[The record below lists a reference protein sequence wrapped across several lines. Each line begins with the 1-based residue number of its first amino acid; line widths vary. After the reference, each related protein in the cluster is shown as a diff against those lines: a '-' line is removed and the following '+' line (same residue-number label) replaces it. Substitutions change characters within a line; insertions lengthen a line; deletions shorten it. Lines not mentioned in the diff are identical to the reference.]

1 MRVPLPLDTPDAEQ
15 PELREAGSTVGES
28 NMSGMDACIRQR
40 EMGAEMRQ
48 VVDKADAGL
57 GGLLR
62 PLRCDEFKGSREA
75 SGASGL
81 GLPGPC
87 GPLVE
92 IPDADVDRDPH
103 QVSFLSEQPVS
114 LSEQPV
120 SEPHAS
126 HEPTGAEL
134 GVPRPDPNGP
144 VAARGVLPA
153 HATRDG
159 LEQCGGAADSR
170 GAREGTSG
178 GLAGH
183 TRGADGARKRPE
195 SKNPRGKTPIPG
207 SSSGRTADFESVNGG
222 SIPPPGAWR
231 QEFMCWCRG
240 GPLIVVG

>member
-15 PELREAGSTVGES
+15 PELREAGSTVGEPD
-28 NMSGMDACIRQR
+28 MSGMDACIRQR
-40 EMGAEMRQ
+40 EMGEEMRQ

-120 SEPHAS
+120 SEQHAS

-134 GVPRPDPNGP
+134 GGTPARPQWTSSGEGCAPGACDPRRSGTMWG
-144 VAARGVLPA
+144 RGRQSRRPRG
-153 HATRDG
+153 HFWG
-159 LEQCGGAADSR
+159 SGGAYAGRRR
-170 GAREGTSG
+170 GSKE
-178 GLAGH
+178 
-183 TRGADGARKRPE
+183 ARK
-195 SKNPRGKTPIPG
+195 
-207 SSSGRTADFESVNGG
+207 
-222 SIPPPGAWR
+222 
-231 QEFMCWCRG
+231 QEPTWENAHSR
-240 GPLIVVG
+240 VV

>member
-15 PELREAGSTVGES
+15 PELREAGSTVGEPD
-28 NMSGMDACIRQR
+28 MSGMDACIRQR
-40 EMGAEMRQ
+40 EMGVEMRQ

-62 PLRCDEFKGSREA
+62 PLRCDEFKGSRKA

-114 LSEQPV
+114 
-120 SEPHAS
+120 EPHAS

-134 GVPRPDPNGP
+134 GGYRGP
-144 VAARGVLPA
+144 TLMDQKRRGVCSRRIRPETVWNNVRARQTVEAPERALLGVWRGIRGA
-153 HATRDG
+153 QTG
-159 LEQCGGAADSR
+159 LER
-170 GAREGTSG
+170 GQKAKTHVG
-178 GLAGH
+178 
-183 TRGADGARKRPE
+183 KRPFPGRLAAGQRTLNPSTVVRSHPRE
-195 SKNPRGKTPIPG
+195 LGVKNSCVGVAG
-207 SSSGRTADFESVNGG
+207 DHSSS
-222 SIPPPGAWR
+222 
-231 QEFMCWCRG
+231 
-240 GPLIVVG
+240 